1 MKPTL
6 VVLAAGIGSRY
17 GGLKQIDPVG
27 PSGEIIIDYSIYDA
41 IKAGFGKV
49 VFVIRKDIE
58 KDFRECISEKY
69 KGHIKV
75 EYAYQHLD
83 NIPPGFNLPP
93 DRKKPWGTAH
103 AVMTA
108 ESLVNEPFVAINADD
123 YYGRAAYRLLFDRL
137 SSVRDAK
144 FAEYCMVGFMIRN
157 TLSEHGTVSRG
168 ICESTKDGY
177 LSDVVERTKVEKCG
191 AGAKFYD
198 ESGTACSLSGD
209 EIASLNIWGFTPS
222 IFPSLK
228 EGFKDFLKKN
238 IASPKAEYFLPSA
251 VNDLV
256 KEGKARVR
264 IMESPDPWFG
274 ITYRE
279 DKPFVVESIRKLVR
293 EGIYPEQLF

>member
-41 IKAGFGKV
+41 IRAGFGKL

-69 KGHIKV
+69 KGHINV
-75 EYAYQHLD
+75 EYVYQHVD
-83 NIPPGFNLPP
+83 NMPAGFTLPL

-103 AVMTA
+103 AVMMA
-108 ESLVNEPFVAINADD
+108 EGIVNEPFAAINADD
-123 YYGRAAYRLLFDRL
+123 YYGRAAYQLLFDRL

-144 FAEYCMVGFMIRN
+144 LAEYCMVGFMLRN

-177 LSDVVERTKVEKCG
+177 LSDVVERTKVERCG

-198 ESGTACSLSGD
+198 ESGVACPLSGE
-209 EIASLNIWGFTPS
+209 EIASMNMWGFTPS
-222 IFPSLK
+222 IFAYLK
-228 EGFKDFLKKN
+228 EGFKDFLKDN
-238 IASPKAEYFLPSA
+238 MSNPKAEYFLPSA

-256 KEGKARVR
+256 KQGRARVK
-264 IMESPDPWFG
+264 IMQSPDPWFG

-279 DKPFVVESIRKLVR
+279 DKPFVTESIRKLVSD
-293 EGIYPEQLF
+293 GIYPERLF

>member
-41 IKAGFGKV
+41 IRAGFGKV

-69 KGHIKV
+69 KGHINV
-75 EYAYQHLD
+75 EYAYQHID
-83 NIPPGFNLPP
+83 HIPPEFTLPP

-103 AVMTA
+103 AVMMV
-108 ESLVNEPFVAINADD
+108 EKLVNEPFAAINADD
-123 YYGRAAYRLLFDRL
+123 YYGRSAYQLLFDRL
-137 SSVRDAK
+137 SSVHDAK
-144 FAEYCMVGFMIRN
+144 FAEYCMVGFMLRN

-177 LSDVVERTKVEKCG
+177 LSDVVERTKVEKC
-191 AGAKFYD
+191 ATGAKFYD
-198 ESGTACSLSGD
+198 DSGTACSLSGE
-209 EIASLNIWGFTPS
+209 EIASMNIWGFTPS

-228 EGFKDFLKKN
+228 EGFKNFLGKN

-251 VNDLV
+251 VNDLI
-256 KEGKARVR
+256 KEGKARVK
-264 IMESPDPWFG
+264 IMQSPDPWFG

-279 DKPFVVESIRKLVR
+279 DKSVVIESVRKLVR
-293 EGIYPEQLF
+293 DGIYPERLF